1 MSRPE
6 REHRR
11 FAHEAAVSF
20 RVGKQVHE
28 GRTKNVSRG
37 GLCAEIAKPI
47 PMGTEL
53 EVDLVLVFDE
63 NSQSEPLRL
72 PARVV
77 WCTNVDNAFQVGI
90 VFRGL
95 DAERAE
101 HVTLFLRY
109 LDDASAEPVHE
120 ESSLDDRFR

>member
-1 MSRPE
+1 MPE

-20 RVGKQVHE
+20 RVGKRVHE

-37 GLCAEIAKPI
+37 GLCAVIAEAI
-47 PMGTEL
+47 PTGTEL
-53 EVDLVLVFDE
+53 DVDLVLVFDE
-63 NSQSEPLRL
+63 NSQSDPLRL

-77 WCTNVDNAFQVGI
+77 WCTSVDQAFQVGI

-95 DAERAE
+95 DAQRTE
-101 HVTLFLRY
+101 HLTLFLRY
-109 LDDASAEPVHE
+109 LDDASAEPVQE
-120 ESSLDDRFR
+120 QSSLDDRFR